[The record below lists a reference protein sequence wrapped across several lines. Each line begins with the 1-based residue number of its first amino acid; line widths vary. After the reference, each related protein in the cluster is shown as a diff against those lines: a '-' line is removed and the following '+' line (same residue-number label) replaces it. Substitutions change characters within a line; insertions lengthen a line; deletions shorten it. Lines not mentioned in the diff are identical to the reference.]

1 MITVSGYS
9 VDGKRQDYQAK
20 NQKTITVSIAISNRM
35 VELSKASPAVRA
47 VVCADVAD
55 LVGELLE
62 KGPPSEETRCE
73 CEGTDFPP
81 GQDCSV
87 CRQRRTRARP

>member
-9 VDGKRQDYQAK
+9 VDGKRQDYQASNK
-20 NQKTITVSIAISNRM
+20 KTITVSIQISDRM
-35 VELSKASPAVRA
+35 VALVKTSPAVRA

-73 CEGTDFPP
+73 CEGTAFPP
-81 GQDCSV
+81 DQDCSV
-87 CRQRRTRARP
+87 CRQRSARAR